1 MCCKIVG
8 GGYEYGYCTVGAEGV
23 DVVGVGRGDWMTMVT
38 GTLREVRWET
48 MI

>member
-1 MCCKIVG
+1 MCCKIVR
-8 GGYEYGYCTVGAEGV
+8 GGYGYVYYTVGAKGV

-38 GTLREVRWET
+38 GTLREVRWEA